1 MPPLD
6 WITGQV
12 HVELAHEGRVRS
24 FRFQG
29 PFARIGEHER
39 CEIRVPGIGAPVVA
53 YVQVGEGYLA
63 VLDLSETFPV
73 ARCEVQYV
81 LPGGSVWLQP
91 NARLTLE
98 SIQHDA
104 PTSDA
109 FSWESFEL
117 EDLRVLPN
125 TLVLE
130 TGIAKA
136 ESKENLFRLTTVLS
150 VLGTDPACQLQLKHR
165 TIAKFQCV
173 IFRGEHLGKPVRV
186 VDLLAASPTLVDDK
200 SANGSVLD
208 VGGRLQCGKMILSA
222 RRVLTESLLPISV
235 STPPVIGTSPGSQGA
250 PVVPGSTANPT
261 KQCLNPA
268 TGKVDSLAPS
278 ESGPTQLPAPVG
290 RNMALSPVEN
300 NASTSAP
307 KTGTLIADV
316 GQVLVPR
323 LNPWE
328 ERLERNQEAMLA
340 SLQAISSRMESIEKS
355 VTTANTDPRLAVAIS
370 ELERAFGMVLEK
382 INTLETGLQQVSDEV
397 RREMGV
403 LDQKSAAAIESLQEN
418 NASQLALLRATVHG
432 LLENYSQ
439 AKSAADAV
447 AGKVDRLVDVVERT
461 SNRIADHDAL
471 GIETSL
477 TGDGDRP
484 RRGAESTSSKGGEN
498 TKKPKPGWVSDERE
512 LSANPAE
519 VMRGGNVRPQKASST
534 QKYTGPTKPA
544 ILNNPPSNSPA
555 QGQSQSDFMKGLIGK
570 AGEITPSVL
579 PNSSEVSSRTPNSL
593 PPHGEESKSIK
604 VGEALEVTSASNKHL
619 DPDSPELLAS
629 SDSPEETL
637 VLGSL
642 MELRQR
648 KASAKVVKVAILAG
662 VFVAVVG
669 IAVPIVWYQI
679 PEGWRELIWR
689 LGAKESVVAPERDS
703 VAPKPETR

>member
-6 WITGQV
+6 WISGQV
-12 HVELAHEGRVRS
+12 HVELAYKGRVRS

-63 VLDLSETFPV
+63 VLDLSETFPI

-130 TGIAKA
+130 SGVTKP
-136 ESKENLFRLTTVLS
+136 ESKESLFRLTTVLS

-200 SANGSVLD
+200 NANGAVLD

-222 RRVLTESLLPISV
+222 RRVLTEALLPTAV
-235 STPPVIGTSPGSQGA
+235 STPTASGS
-250 PVVPGSTANPT
+250 VPGPPVSLVSPT
-261 KQCLNPA
+261 NQSVNPA
-268 TGKVDSLAPS
+268 SRPVEPSAPS
-278 ESGPTQLPAPVG
+278 ESSPSMDISIAGGNLSLPPV
-290 RNMALSPVEN
+290 AKD
-300 NASTSAP
+300 ASTSVP
-307 KTGTLIADV
+307 KSGTLIADSA
-316 GQVLVPR
+316 QVLVPR

-328 ERLERNQEAMLA
+328 ERIERNQEAMLS
-340 SLQAISSRMESIEKS
+340 SLQAIANRMESIESS
-355 VTTANTDPRLAVAIS
+355 VSNASTDPRWTAALS
-370 ELERAFGMVLEK
+370 ELERAFGVVLEK
-382 INTLETGLQQVSDEV
+382 ISTLELGLNQVSEDTL
-397 RREMGV
+397 RE
-403 LDQKSAAAIESLQEN
+403 LSAIDRKNAASFATLQEH
-418 NASQLALLRATVHG
+418 NASQLASLRTTIHG
-432 LLENYSQ
+432 LMENYGLMEGY
-439 AKSAADAV
+439 AKATFAADAV
-447 AGKVDRLVDVVERT
+447 ASKPVQQVDSIESVENLKQPAPGRKKESREPTAKPAPPNKPAPLSQPAPPSRPRT
-461 SNRIADHDAL
+461 AFAKSSL
-471 GIETSL
+471 GTSL
-477 TGDGDRP
+477 DRMTDVEAASVAADDLKP
-484 RRGAESTSSKGGEN
+484 DGGESKLR
-498 TKKPKPGWVSDERE
+498 TLDE
-512 LSANPAE
+512 
-519 VMRGGNVRPQKASST
+519 
-534 QKYTGPTKPA
+534 
-544 ILNNPPSNSPA
+544 
-555 QGQSQSDFMKGLIGK
+555 
-570 AGEITPSVL
+570 
-579 PNSSEVSSRTPNSL
+579 SL
-593 PPHGEESKSIK
+593 GVP
-604 VGEALEVTSASNKHL
+604 SASNKHL

-648 KASAKVVKVAILAG
+648 KASARVMQVTLLTA

-689 LGAKESVVAPERDS
+689 LGAKETVVEPDRESTD
-703 VAPKPETR
+703 PKPVGR

>member
-6 WITGQV
+6 WISGHV
-12 HVELAHEGRVRS
+12 HVELAHQGRVRS

-39 CEIRVPGIGAPVVA
+39 CEIRVPGIGASVVA

-98 SIQHDA
+98 SIQHEA
-104 PTSDA
+104 PASDA

-130 TGIAKA
+130 TGVTKP

-186 VDLLAASPTLVDDK
+186 VDLFAATPTLVDDK
-200 SANGSVLD
+200 NANGAVLD

-222 RRVLTESLLPISV
+222 RRVLTEALIPTSV
-235 STPPVIGTSPGSQGA
+235 SSPTVSGAVPGPPGS
-250 PVVPGSTANPT
+250 PV
-261 KQCLNPA
+261 NPA
-268 TGKVDSLAPS
+268 IPNVTPASRLVEPSTSSDPKPSLDIAIV
-278 ESGPTQLPAPVG
+278 SGSMT
-290 RNMALSPVEN
+290 LSPMAKEAP
-300 NASTSAP
+300 ASIP
-307 KTGTLIADV
+307 KGGALIADV

-328 ERLERNQEAMLA
+328 ERIERNQEAML
-340 SLQAISSRMESIEKS
+340 STLQAIVNRMDSIERS
-355 VTTANTDPRLAVAIS
+355 VSTASTDPRLTAAMS
-370 ELERAFGMVLEK
+370 DLESAFGMVLEK
-382 INTLETGLQQVSDEV
+382 IGALETGLRQISEET
-397 RREMGV
+397 RREIDT
-403 LDQKSAAAIESLQEN
+403 LDQKNADSFATLQAN
-418 NASQLALLRATVHG
+418 NASQLASLRLTIQSLMETYA
-432 LLENYSQ
+432 Q
-439 AKSAADAV
+439 AKSA
-447 AGKVDRLVDVVERT
+447 VDVVSPATGRRVKALERSDEGGT
-461 SNRIADHDAL
+461 ERVASSVDAPGALGENRIRGPAAESASSVERL
-471 GIETSL
+471 KQPAPGLEKGRRGVSL
-477 TGDGDRP
+477 TGASTT
-484 RRGAESTSSKGGEN
+484 GA
-498 TKKPKPGWVSDERE
+498 
-512 LSANPAE
+512 
-519 VMRGGNVRPQKASST
+519 
-534 QKYTGPTKPA
+534 TGP
-544 ILNNPPSNSPA
+544 NNPSPPNNLA
-555 QGQSQSDFMKGLIGK
+555 
-570 AGEITPSVL
+570 L
-579 PNSSEVSSRTPNSL
+579 PNQPI
-593 PPHGEESKSIK
+593 IK
-604 VGEALEVTSASNKHL
+604 VVKSVVETTLPGSPDVLLEPGDAKSRKLDDPLGVASAANKQL

-648 KASAKVVKVAILAG
+648 KASAKVMRVAILAG
-662 VFVAVVG
+662 VFVGVVG

-679 PEGWRELIWR
+679 PQGWRELIWR
-689 LGAKESVVAPERDS
+689 LGTKESVVEPAMDS
-703 VAPKPETR
+703 AAPKPPNR

>member
-1 MPPLD
+1 
-6 WITGQV
+6 
-12 HVELAHEGRVRS
+12 VRS

-63 VLDLSETFPV
+63 VLDLSETFPI

-130 TGIAKA
+130 SGVTKP

-150 VLGTDPACQLQLKHR
+150 VLGTDAACQLQLKHR

-200 SANGSVLD
+200 NANGAVLD

-222 RRVLTESLLPISV
+222 RRVLTEALLPTAV
-235 STPPVIGTSPGSQGA
+235 STPTASGS
-250 PVVPGSTANPT
+250 VPGPPVSLVSPT
-261 KQCLNPA
+261 NQSVNPA
-268 TGKVDSLAPS
+268 SRPVEPSAPS
-278 ESGPTQLPAPVG
+278 ESSPSMDISIAGGSLSLPPV
-290 RNMALSPVEN
+290 AKD
-300 NASTSAP
+300 ASTSVP
-307 KTGTLIADV
+307 KSGTLVADSA
-316 GQVLVPR
+316 QVLVPR

-328 ERLERNQEAMLA
+328 ERIERNQEAMLS
-340 SLQAISSRMESIEKS
+340 SLQAIANRMESIESS
-355 VTTANTDPRLAVAIS
+355 VSNASTDPRWTAALS
-370 ELERAFGMVLEK
+370 ELERAFGVVLEK
-382 INTLETGLQQVSDEV
+382 ISTLELGLNQVSEDTL
-397 RREMGV
+397 RE
-403 LDQKSAAAIESLQEN
+403 LSAIDQKNAASFATLQEH
-418 NASQLALLRATVHG
+418 NASQLASLRTTIHG
-432 LLENYSQ
+432 LMENYGLMEGY
-439 AKSAADAV
+439 AKATFAADAV
-447 AGKVDRLVDVVERT
+447 ASKPVQQVHSIESVENLKQPAPGRKKESREPTANSAPPNKPAPPSMPAPPSKPAPLSQPAPPSRPRT
-461 SNRIADHDAL
+461 AL
-471 GIETSL
+471 AKSSLGTSL
-477 TGDGDRP
+477 DRMTDVEAASVAADDLKP
-484 RRGAESTSSKGGEN
+484 DGGESKLR
-498 TKKPKPGWVSDERE
+498 TLDE
-512 LSANPAE
+512 
-519 VMRGGNVRPQKASST
+519 
-534 QKYTGPTKPA
+534 
-544 ILNNPPSNSPA
+544 
-555 QGQSQSDFMKGLIGK
+555 
-570 AGEITPSVL
+570 
-579 PNSSEVSSRTPNSL
+579 SL
-593 PPHGEESKSIK
+593 GVP
-604 VGEALEVTSASNKHL
+604 SASNKHL

-648 KASAKVVKVAILAG
+648 KASARVMQVTLLTA

-689 LGAKESVVAPERDS
+689 LGAKETVVEPDRESTD
-703 VAPKPETR
+703 PKPVGR